1 MENQAELATRT
12 VSMAGEESKEKSGL
26 IKGIN
31 LTSATTIVVGS
42 MIGSGIFIAPSLM
55 AGYIQSP
62 GIILLLWIVGGI
74 FTLFGALAYGEL
86 CASMPRAGGQYVFL
100 KEAYNPILGF
110 LYGWTVFL
118 VIQTGFIAAV
128 AVAFAKYLGVFIPCL
143 SEQVVLLS
151 IPMGSYIFKFT
162 SAQAVG
168 MLSIVVLTGINCFGI
183 KTGAAIQNIFT
194 FLKVLAIMLLVVM
207 GFATGHG
214 DLKNF
219 SPLFAPI
226 VPEAVKIGFFAALA
240 VALSKAL
247 FAYDAW
253 NTVTFTAEEVHDAHR
268 NLPLSLLIGSLITMF
283 VYTSA
288 TAVYYYL
295 IPIQSAATLPDNR
308 IAASAAQIIF
318 GNAGLYFISAAVL
331 VSTFGCNNGLILGG
345 PRVYYAMAKDGLFF
359 SMLSRLHSVYRT
371 PVNALILQ
379 GIWAC
384 ILTLTGTYSDL
395 LTYVTCA
402 SVLFN
407 VMTVIGLYILRKR
420 QPELSRPYMAVGY
433 PILPALYVLIGLAF
447 LVYILQGDPLNS
459 LKGFAIILIGLP
471 FYFIFKMGK
480 RDRVDSIE

>member
-1 MENQAELATRT
+1 MT
-12 VSMAGEESKEKSGL
+12 EESPHEKTSF
-26 IKGIN
+26 IKGLN

-62 GIILLLWIVGGI
+62 GIILLLWIIGGV
-74 FTLFGALAYGEL
+74 FTLFGAIAYGEL
-86 CASMPRAGGQYVFL
+86 CASMPKAGGQYVFL
-100 KEAYNPILGF
+100 KEAYNPLLGF

-143 SEQVVLLS
+143 SEHITLLAV
-151 IPMGSYIFKFT
+151 PLGPYVFKFT
-162 SAQAVG
+162 SAQAVA
-168 MLSIVVLTGINCFGI
+168 MVSIAVLTGINCYGI
-183 KTGAAIQNIFT
+183 KTGALVQNIFT
-194 FLKVLAIMLLVVM
+194 FLKVLAIVLLVIL

-214 DLKNF
+214 DIKNF

-226 VPEAVKIGFFAALA
+226 VPEAVKMGLFAALA

-253 NTVTFTAEEVHDAHR
+253 NTVTFTAEEVHDAHI
-268 NLPLSLLIGSLITMF
+268 NLPLSLLVGTLVTMF

-295 IPIQSAATLPDNR
+295 IPIQSAAGLPDNR
-308 IAASAAQIIF
+308 IAATAAQIIF

-331 VSTFGCNNGLILGG
+331 VSTFGCNNGLIIGG

-359 SMLSRLHSVYRT
+359 SMLSKLHPLYRT

-407 VMTVIGLYILRKR
+407 VMTVAGLFILRKR
-420 QPELSRPYMAVGY
+420 QPDLHRPYRAAGY
-433 PILPALYVLIGLAF
+433 PLLPALYILIGLAF
-447 LVYILQGDPLNS
+447 LIYILQGDPRNS
-459 LKGFAIILIGLP
+459 LTGFAIILIGLP
-471 FYFIFKMGK
+471 FYFIFQKG
-480 RDRVDSIE
+480 RNGRADSIEER